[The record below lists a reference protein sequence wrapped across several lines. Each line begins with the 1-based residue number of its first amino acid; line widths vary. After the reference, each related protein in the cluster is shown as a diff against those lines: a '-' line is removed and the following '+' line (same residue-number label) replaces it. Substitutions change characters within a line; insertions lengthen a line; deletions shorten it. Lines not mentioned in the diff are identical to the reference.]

1 MSPRKL
7 KGAVVVI
14 TGASSGIGRATAR
27 EFARA
32 GSHLVLAAR
41 GRKALEETALE
52 CRELG
57 AQALAIPTDTTDAT
71 AVEALARHAVEH
83 FGALDVWVNNA
94 SVSLF
99 GSVETV
105 PLDHF
110 QRVLE
115 TNVMGYVHGSR
126 AALHHMR
133 NQERGVLI
141 NVSSAVAHVPQPFT
155 AAYSMSKAAVS
166 ALSVSLRSEL
176 WLDKMK
182 DIHVVTI
189 VPAAVDTPFF
199 ERAANYSGR
208 KVRAM
213 PPVYAAEDIA
223 KAIVKAATKPE
234 NEIPVGTGAKQM
246 VKQHRAAP
254 EATEKQMALQ
264 VDSTHL
270 SRKESAQDT
279 SGNLYES
286 QTDDEYT
293 VSGGWNGR
301 RRTKRRK
308 LIGVGLA
315 VGAVGLGA
323 AAAQR
328 VAGTMAAK
336 KTLKTTG
343 KKAAKIAAKRTAKK
357 AGAAANPLKHK

>member
-1 MSPRKL
+1 MKSPKKL
-7 KGAVVVI
+7 RGAVVVI

-32 GSHLVLAAR
+32 GSDVVLAAR
-41 GRKALEETALE
+41 GKKALEETAQE
-52 CRELG
+52 CRKLG
-57 AQALAIPTDTTDAT
+57 ARALAIPTDTTDAT
-71 AVEALARHAVEH
+71 AVEALARHAVEQ

-99 GSVETV
+99 GAVETV

-133 NQERGVLI
+133 NQEHGVLI
-141 NVSSAVAHVPQPFT
+141 NVSSAVAQVPQPFT

-176 WLDKMK
+176 WLDKMQ

-189 VPAAVDTPFF
+189 LPPAVDTPFF
-199 ERAANYSGR
+199 DRAANYSGR

-213 PPVYAAEDIA
+213 PPVYPPEDIA

-234 NEIPVGTGAKQM
+234 NEIPVGAGAKQM

-254 EATEKQMALQ
+254 GATEKQMAAQ
-264 VDSTHL
+264 VNTTHL
-270 SRKESAQDT
+270 SREESAPDT

-286 QTDDEYT
+286 NTDDEYT
-293 VSGGWNGR
+293 VSGGWGGQR
-301 RRTKRRK
+301 RAQRRK
-308 LIGVGLA
+308 LLGVGLA
-315 VGAVGLGA
+315 VGSIGLA
-323 AAAQR
+323 AAAVQR
-328 VAGTMAAK
+328 VTGTMAAK
-336 KTLKTTG
+336 KAL
-343 KKAAKIAAKRTAKK
+343 KKAGKQAVMIAGKSSM
-357 AGAAANPLKHK
+357 AGAAAGLLKRK

>member
-1 MSPRKL
+1 MKSPRKL
-7 KGAVVVI
+7 RDAVVVI

-32 GSHLVLAAR
+32 GSDVVLAAR
-41 GRKALEETALE
+41 GRKALEETAQE
-52 CRELG
+52 CRKLG
-57 AQALAIPTDTTDAT
+57 ARALAIPTDTTDAT
-71 AVEALARHAVEH
+71 AVEALARHAVEQ

-99 GSVETV
+99 GAVETV

-126 AALHHMR
+126 AALHYMR
-133 NQERGVLI
+133 DQEHGVLI
-141 NVSSAVAHVPQPFT
+141 NVSSAVAQVPQPFT

-176 WLDKMK
+176 WLDKMQ

-189 VPAAVDTPFF
+189 LPTAVDTPFF
-199 ERAANYSGR
+199 DRAANYSGR
-208 KVRAM
+208 KVYAM
-213 PPVYAAEDIA
+213 PPVYPPEDIA

-234 NEIPVGTGAKQM
+234 LEIPVGAGAKQM

-254 EATEKQMALQ
+254 EATEKMMATQ
-264 VDSTHL
+264 VDTTHI
-270 SRKESAQDT
+270 SRDESAPDT

-286 QTDDEYT
+286 NTDDDYT
-293 VSGGWNGR
+293 VSGGWDSQR
-301 RRTKRRK
+301 KSQRRK
-308 LIGVGLA
+308 LLGVGLA
-315 VGAVGLGA
+315 VGALGIGA
-323 AAAQR
+323 AAVQR
-328 VAGTMAAK
+328 VAGTLTAK
-336 KTLKTTG
+336 KALRKAG
-343 KKAAKIAAKRTAKK
+343 KEAAKIAGKSSM
-357 AGAAANPLKHK
+357 AGAVAGLMKRK